1 MPALCHALLAPN
13 AAPCPTPQLPAPP
26 RPAACPSKL
35 SNPAEQKM
43 MLKERASGM
52 YRLSAFY
59 LARTASDIPSDLSIP
74 SLFIAIVCEWMRRRG
89 VMLPCWFE

>member
-1 MPALCHALLAPN
+1 MSPRRLL
-13 AAPCPTPQLPAPP
+13 P
-26 RPAACPSKL
+26 RPARPAALACPPARPARPL
-35 SNPAEQKM
+35 HPQLTLRLPRAPCLPDPCPAAEQKL

-74 SLFIAIVCEWMRRRG
+74 SIL
-89 VMLPCWFE
+89 

>member
-1 MPALCHALLAPN
+1 
-13 AAPCPTPQLPAPP
+13 
-26 RPAACPSKL
+26 
-35 SNPAEQKM
+35 M

-74 SLFIAIVCEWMRRRG
+74 SLFIAIICEPTCMLESG
-89 VMLPCWFE
+89 VDQPAGGWAGWARVGRNRPVHPDHRHHP

>member
-1 MPALCHALLAPN
+1 
-13 AAPCPTPQLPAPP
+13 
-26 RPAACPSKL
+26 
-35 SNPAEQKM
+35 M

-74 SLFIAIVCEWMRRRG
+74 SLFIGIVCEYACQACNAPSWWM
-89 VMLPCWFE
+89 V